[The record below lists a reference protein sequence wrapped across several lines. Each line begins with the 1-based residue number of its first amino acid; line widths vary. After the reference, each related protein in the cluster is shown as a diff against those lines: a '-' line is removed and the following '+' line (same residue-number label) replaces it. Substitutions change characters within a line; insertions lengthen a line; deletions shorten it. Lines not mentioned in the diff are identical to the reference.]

1 MQLIGHGIVIRKELK
16 DVLHSRASFGIIG
29 TLPLS
34 AHCMKKD
41 SWLYSDSFMKR
52 AFAIYGY
59 NLVASLIVAVP
70 IWLIG
75 MLVMATFMSTVQFAP

>member
-1 MQLIGHGIVIRKELK
+1 
-16 DVLHSRASFGIIG
+16 
-29 TLPLS
+29 
-34 AHCMKKD
+34 MKKD

-59 NLVASLIVAVP
+59 NLVASLIIAVP

-75 MLVMATFMSTVQFAP
+75 MVIMFSFMSTVQFAP